1 MQWLIWLVVL
11 LAAALGGELFHIC
24 RQRRELDR
32 LSKSVEHFLLYP
44 EDDIEETLN
53 EGAVANLQNAFS
65 ELTAQFSLM
74 RAASAHREE
83 EMTHFVE
90 NIAHQIKKRCDRI
103 ADSTGYSANE
113 IEASG

>member
-1 MQWLIWLVVL
+1 
-11 LAAALGGELFHIC
+11 
-24 RQRRELDR
+24 
-32 LSKSVEHFLLYP
+32 
-44 EDDIEETLN
+44 
-53 EGAVANLQNAFS
+53 
-65 ELTAQFSLM
+65 M

-113 IEASG
+113 IEKLPDEVEALKKSQLCMNRLTDEVDRVLKSSQLASGKITMVPGKIDLSEAIKECCDELSPLAEVPAALNCF

>member
-44 EDDIEETLN
+44 EDDIEETL
-53 EGAVANLQNAFS
+53 ERRRCCESSKRIF
-65 ELTAQFSLM
+65 
-74 RAASAHREE
+74 RAYGTVFAHACRFRAS
-83 EMTHFVE
+83 
-90 NIAHQIKKRCDRI
+90 
-103 ADSTGYSANE
+103 
-113 IEASG
+113 